1 VTRDDAKGAARQNL
15 ALRLRPRGA
24 EGVRGATGYNHS
36 IRYKNYLVH
45 IQTEDAG
52 ARQAVVATH
61 VFIEGRVIATRR
73 SSYAERLEVADL
85 DAFVRRL
92 VYEQHRSTFVALRD
106 GEFDEAL
113 ARTTVYPNERTS
125 GVVRRADATL
135 PTLSTSPPGAASRAP
150 SSPSLA
156 PPGQPAFTMVSAV
169 LQALSPP
176 IAPSFQRPITD
187 APFTGPTSG
196 AWAAGLRLP
205 STTPPSPAP
214 TPSRPSP
221 TGPLTSEAPAA
232 PSVAPVP
239 PRAPPAKPRPHSL
252 GPSVAPLGPGL
263 RLPSTTPPK
272 PGSLMPPRAPTGLA
286 MPSTVPP
293 SANRSAS
300 TLPPALGLRSL
311 LTSMPTV
318 ERSAPSPASGRGA
331 ATAVAATV
339 NATTTRSEAPRSA
352 HNSPSTAPRP
362 SAPPPTRAF
371 SERPFAPLPLSLRV
385 LEGYCASGVVD
396 LASGKLLA
404 FDGLVGA
411 AALVTSLR
419 EVIVGQG
426 RALAALAIE
435 DSAGECLFLG
445 ASSCLLVRPLP
456 SRPGAYL
463 YLACDRIAADLGALR
478 AALASAA
485 DEIG

>member
-1 VTRDDAKGAARQNL
+1 MTRDDAKGAARQKL

-24 EGVRGATGYNHS
+24 EGVRGSTGYNHS

-52 ARQAVVATH
+52 ARQAKVFTH

-73 SSYAERLEVADL
+73 SSYADRLDAADL

-113 ARTTVYPNERTS
+113 ARTSINPDERTS

-135 PTLSTSPPGAASRAP
+135 SALSTSPPRAASRAP
-150 SSPSLA
+150 SSPSPA
-156 PPGQPAFTMVSAV
+156 PVPPALTMVSV
-169 LQALSPP
+169 GLRALSPP
-176 IAPSFQRPITD
+176 IAPSFQRPISD

-205 STTPPSPAP
+205 STTPPSPVT

-221 TGPLTSEAPAA
+221 TGPLTSDAPAA
-232 PSVAPVP
+232 PVP
-239 PRAPPAKPRPHSL
+239 PHAPSVKPRPHSL
-252 GPSVAPLGPGL
+252 VPSVAPMGPGL
-263 RLPSTTPPK
+263 RLPSTAPPK
-272 PGSLMPPRAPTGLA
+272 PGSLVPPHAPTSLD

-293 SANRSAS
+293 SANRSMS

-318 ERSAPSPASGRGA
+318 ERPAPSPASGRGA
-331 ATAVAATV
+331 ATTAGATAV
-339 NATTTRSEAPRSA
+339 NATTVSATTRSEAPRPT

-362 SAPPPTRAF
+362 SAPPPARAF

-385 LEGYCASGVVD
+385 LDGYRASGVVD

-419 EVIVGQG
+419 EVIEGQG

-435 DSAGECLFLG
+435 DNGGECLLLG

-463 YLACDRIAADLGALR
+463 YLACDQIPADLEVLR